1 MKPRSLAR
9 LLRAFGPAWLRR
21 PPTPRRAVVA
31 LTRRCNC
38 RCSQCSS
45 WAMESGEELSPAEL
59 GELFAAMPR
68 LAWLDLTGGEPCL
81 RADLLECTQ
90 AVLDNSPSL
99 AVLHFPTN
107 GWYPERAAA
116 AARLVRARRPEVE
129 VLVTVSLDG
138 PPALHDRMRGREG
151 SWAKAVE
158 TWRLL
163 REIPGVDVFV
173 GTTVGPDNRAALD
186 DLGSALHR
194 ELPGFEDRHWHWNLF
209 QVSALFF
216 GNAPL
221 ADADRAADLRLVARH
236 LRRRWPPRSPV
247 DLMELGF
254 LVNLRAWLAGEP
266 LGLACQALHSA
277 CFVSAEGVL
286 YPCHVWDRPIA
297 DLRARGWDLR
307 GVWSEAATLEA
318 RRGAVALDCG
328 GCFTPCEAY
337 PTLVGSPGRAV
348 GLTLR
353 RGVGAALAASR
364 EVAATRR
371 RR

>member
-1 MKPRSLAR
+1 MKPRSMAR

-21 PPTPRRAVVA
+21 PATPHRAVVA

-45 WAMESGEELSPAEL
+45 WAMEPGQEMGPSEL
-59 GELFAAMPR
+59 GRLFASMPR
-68 LAWLDLTGGEPCL
+68 LVWLDLTGGEPCL
-81 RADLLECTQ
+81 RPDLLGCLE
-90 AVLDNSPSL
+90 AVLDHSPSL

-107 GWYPERAAA
+107 GWFPERAAA
-116 AARLVRARRPEVE
+116 AARLVRQRRPDVE
-129 VLVTVSLDG
+129 LLITVSIDG

-151 SWAKAVE
+151 SFERAVE
-158 TWRLL
+158 SWKLL
-163 REIPGVDVFV
+163 TAIPGVEVFV
-173 GTTVGPDNRAALD
+173 GTTVGPDNRDALD
-186 DLGSALHR
+186 ELGALLR
-194 ELPGFEDRHWHWNLF
+194 RALPGFEDRHWHWNLY

-221 ADADRAADLRLVARH
+221 DGADRAADLRLVARH

-266 LGLACQALHSA
+266 LGMPCQALRSA
-277 CFVSAEGVL
+277 CFVSAEGQL

-307 GVWSEAATLEA
+307 GVWAEPATLAA

-337 PTLVGSPGRAV
+337 PTLAGSPMRASL
-348 GLTLR
+348 LTLR
-353 RGVGAALAASR
+353 RGLGALGRGRA
-364 EVAATRR
+364 
-371 RR
+371 